1 MLVVNVFSAVA
12 LWTYFAATRVRAH
25 GRWWPSA
32 NANAAKSL
40 AGAALAPSAL
50 AHVASKETSKELSKE
65 LPMVTLKEAL
75 KVDEQVL
82 HAPEPHCPAR
92 PLVVVHVAAG
102 APRGLATLNVLLR
115 GVTRADGVLVL
126 VAEIAVF
133 DTALREWCLLATAC
147 RLSVLS
153 NSWQA
158 EREDARHGVGRL
170 GHTQDVAAPLHTVL
184 QQALEVV
191 PTMCAEGLALLRSG
205 MSADVSFARR
215 LEGVSKERVSCLF
228 AGAPALC
235 SEEALWV
242 PRELLGEALRAPE
255 ELALALQG
263 SGGGLRVLRASVE
276 LFVARAMQLGRYGGA
291 VSVVAV
297 PGS

>member
-12 LWTYFAATRVRAH
+12 LWTYFAATRARTH

-32 NANAAKSL
+32 NTSAARSL
-40 AGAALAPSAL
+40 VAGAALAPSAL
-50 AHVASKETSKELSKE
+50 AG
-65 LPMVTLKEAL
+65 VTFKDEPKTATAVVVNEA
-75 KVDEQVL
+75 VL

-102 APRGLATLNVLLR
+102 APRALATLNVLLR
-115 GVTRADGVLVL
+115 AVSRADGVLVL

-153 NSWQA
+153 HSWQA

-170 GHTQDVAAPLHTVL
+170 AHADDVAAPVHAVL
-184 QQALEVV
+184 QRALEVI
-191 PTMCAEGLALLRSG
+191 PTMCVDGVALLRSG
-205 MSADVSFARR
+205 VSADVSFARR
-215 LEGVSKERVSCLF
+215 LEGVPKERVACLF

-242 PRELLGEALRAPE
+242 PRELLGEALSAPG
-255 ELALALQG
+255 ELALAMQG

-297 PGS
+297 SK

>member
-1 MLVVNVFSAVA
+1 
-12 LWTYFAATRVRAH
+12 
-25 GRWWPSA
+25 
-32 NANAAKSL
+32 
-40 AGAALAPSAL
+40 
-50 AHVASKETSKELSKE
+50 
-65 LPMVTLKEAL
+65 MVTLKEAL

-215 LEGVSKERVSCLF
+215 LEGVSKERVSWGP
-228 AGAPALC
+228 ARAARRGAARARGARARPA
-235 SEEALWV
+235 
-242 PRELLGEALRAPE
+242 RERRWAACAACQRRAVCGARNAAWALRW
-255 ELALALQG
+255 G
-263 SGGGLRVLRASVE
+263 GFGGGRAGE
-276 LFVARAMQLGRYGGA
+276 LI
-291 VSVVAV
+291 
-297 PGS
+297 